1 MNWLSALKLVPHL
14 GKLIPPGYL
23 FIVVVAALSLSHG
36 AAYIKGREAGLEK
49 YYELKS
55 EVSAAQKQ
63 AEADAVLARAARE
76 RIDRETADGWAAAVA
91 WHRAHPRIVRVLP
104 GAGCLPEA
112 GSLSAAPGGLDAPA
126 AESGL
131 GATVLTTEQCEARIN
146 GAVLC
151 AAQVIWLQHHIKQQH
166 EARR

>member
-1 MNWLSALKLVPHL
+1 MIALL
-14 GKLIPPGYL
+14 KLIPTPYL
-23 FIVVVAALSLSHG
+23 IIAVVAALSMSHG
-36 AAYIKGREAGLEK
+36 WAYLNGRVAGLEK
-49 YYELKS
+49 YHELKS
-55 EVSAAQKQ
+55 QMAAAQKQ
-63 AEADAVLARAARE
+63 AEADAEEARVERE

-91 WHRAHPRIVRVLP
+91 WHRAHSRFVRVLP
-104 GAGCLPEA
+104 GAGCLSQA
-112 GSLSAAPGGLDAPA
+112 GSLPAAAGGLDAPA

-166 EARR
+166 EASR